1 MKDTHPQV
9 FFLNLYEF
17 LLQEKKKQIKK
28 MNTPKKKTHRNL
40 HFHPLAHPD
49 SGSAALASPPLLPDS
64 NSLFSESDNFA
75 TSAKGSCGVD
85 PGPVPLR
92 ILTLSVSSMG
102 DWLYDVRKRLVLS
115 RSLMFSMLAMQRR
128 FTDLAVRGGGTD
140 PNLMRPRK
148 GSPGETGALDGS
160 APSSA

>member
-1 MKDTHPQV
+1 MDIPYRIPGGV
-9 FFLNLYEF
+9 L
-17 LLQEKKKQIKK
+17 
-28 MNTPKKKTHRNL
+28 P
-40 HFHPLAHPD
+40 
-49 SGSAALASPPLLPDS
+49 GSAALTSPPFLPDS
-64 NSLFSESDNFA
+64 NSLLSESDNFA

-92 ILTLSVSSMG
+92 ILTLSASSMG

-115 RSLMFSMLAMQRR
+115 RSLMFSMLAIQR
-128 FTDLAVRGGGTD
+128 FTVLAVRGGGTA
-140 PNLMRPRK
+140 PILMRPRK